1 MEYISLIAN
10 TGIQIS
16 DFKIK
21 LNQENFRTLK
31 FNYYEGLDSRSLKY
45 WFEELIEIRNL
56 SKFIRKGDLN
66 QFGISP
72 NQVNEFLNIQRID
85 HLHLEI
91 NYE

>member
-31 FNYYEGLDSRSLKY
+31 FNYYEGLDSTYVPGIEKGERNVSITVIQKIADALKVDIT
-45 WFEELIEIRNL
+45 ELFR
-56 SKFIRKGDLN
+56 
-66 QFGISP
+66 
-72 NQVNEFLNIQRID
+72 
-85 HLHLEI
+85 
-91 NYE
+91 